1 MMSQSNMTTQE
12 AFKKIRSNLN
22 LVALICEYLPLYP
35 SLRARKLEGSCPFCK
50 ETTERSLVVSD
61 RKQIFYCFSCHE
73 GGDSIS
79 FISSIKKISPKQ
91 AIDYLL
97 KKIDDEE
104 QQEQKDNEDNEDN
117 EDNND

>member
-1 MMSQSNMTTQE
+1 MSQSNMTTEE

-35 SLRARKLEGSCPFCK
+35 SWRVRKLEGSCPFCK
-50 ETTERSLVVSD
+50 KTTERSLVVSNK
-61 RKQIFYCFSCHE
+61 KQIFYCFSCHE

-104 QQEQKDNEDNEDN
+104 QQEQEDNKDN

>member
-1 MMSQSNMTTQE
+1 MKGAT
-12 AFKKIRSNLN
+12 
-22 LVALICEYLPLYP
+22 P
-35 SLRARKLEGSCPFCK
+35 S
-50 ETTERSLVVSD
+50 V
-61 RKQIFYCFSCHE
+61 
-73 GGDSIS
+73 